1 MGDSPNK
8 NFPRIPF
15 RPPSRNLFSAA
26 TPTRNG
32 IPLLRDPVP
41 PGATSPFSSVLPTVS
56 PLSNSRTR
64 ERPGSPW
71 HSVFS
76 PQSSVPSTPLSK
88 FALSTPTRSPL
99 TSSMSP
105 RSFPLPHPLSAIPL
119 SPSIISASTNCACH
133 SCRYLLARR
142 TVSHENFATR
152 ISEIFADLADTV
164 TRYMKYE
171 PMPPNPNRFVNCN
184 KSDALINLWAKSL
197 SSSNPYLSLPLS
209 SNQVHS
215 LIAFQLGVQ
224 PRQVGRIL
232 ERASKQ
238 TAHCPPCKVAKVM
251 TAQEKMEANKRVF
264 NETTQQELRWHIHDE
279 FAQQRRPT
287 LETMLTSKDQWLSG
301 DDEGRAVSITTLH
314 RALKGM
320 GFRFKKLTTRAHM
333 FISPALASLRNSYL
347 KRMKEVRERT
357 GDDKARNMALS
368 GVRHAYGWVDTFADN
383 QPFIALNQGLTAGQ
397 DGEHRRGERL
407 VLVALFS
414 EDGFIHSR
422 VYRTNK
428 NENESAK
435 DYHGEMSAQ
444 EYIDEAF
451 RLLVEKAKE
460 KKQKPLLVMD
470 NASYHSRFLSKI
482 PTKSK
487 RKQDFVKFLDE
498 NNITFN
504 RKLKK
509 AELYTN
515 VISQLDPSVYNR
527 QAVEEIGKKHGVEI
541 VRLPPYH
548 CLYSPIELGWAWVK
562 GRCKD
567 QLVKED
573 KGAEAKAKVEN
584 FFNDFPKEFAPKYMS
599 YCEKVEQDH
608 IDQGALTFD
617 SIRLSTLEYVRAE
630 KRARFDTDA
639 VPARRVVDGE
649 EEDDEE
655 GEDDIDTSPLLDEN
669 GDIILEGLSD
679 SEDSDEY

>member
-1 MGDSPNK
+1 
-8 NFPRIPF
+8 
-15 RPPSRNLFSAA
+15 
-26 TPTRNG
+26 
-32 IPLLRDPVP
+32 
-41 PGATSPFSSVLPTVS
+41 
-56 PLSNSRTR
+56 
-64 ERPGSPW
+64 
-71 HSVFS
+71 
-76 PQSSVPSTPLSK
+76 
-88 FALSTPTRSPL
+88 
-99 TSSMSP
+99 
-105 RSFPLPHPLSAIPL
+105 
-119 SPSIISASTNCACH
+119 
-133 SCRYLLARR
+133 
-142 TVSHENFATR
+142 
-152 ISEIFADLADTV
+152 
-164 TRYMKYE
+164 
-171 PMPPNPNRFVNCN
+171 MPPNPNRFVNCN
-184 KSDALINLWAKSL
+184 KSDAFINLWAKSL
-197 SSSNPYLSLPLS
+197 SSSNLSLPLS

-215 LIAFQLGVQ
+215 LIAFQLGGQ

-238 TAHCPPCKVAKVM
+238 TAYCPPCKVAKVM
-251 TAQEKMEANKRVF
+251 TAQEKKEANKRVF

-301 DDEGRAVSITTLH
+301 DDEGRTVSITTLH

-357 GDDKARNMALS
+357 GDDKAYIAFVDETWLYPGM
-368 GVRHAYGWVDTFADN
+368 RHAYGWVDTFADN
-383 QPFIALNQGLTAGQ
+383 QPFIALNQGLT
-397 DGEHRRGERL
+397 
-407 VLVALFS
+407 
-414 EDGFIHSR
+414 
-422 VYRTNK
+422 
-428 NENESAK
+428 
-435 DYHGEMSAQ
+435 

-460 KKQKPLLVMD
+460 KKQKPL
-470 NASYHSRFLSKI
+470 FLSKI

-487 RKQDFVKFLDE
+487 RKQDFVQFLDE

-527 QAVEEIGKKHGVEI
+527 QAMEEIGKKHGVEI
-541 VRLPPYH
+541 
-548 CLYSPIELGWAWVK
+548 
-562 GRCKD
+562 
-567 QLVKED
+567 ED
-573 KGAEAKAKVEN
+573 KGAEAKAKVEKI
-584 FFNDFPKEFAPKYMS
+584 FNDFPKEFALKYMS
-599 YCEKVEQDH
+599 HCEKVEQDH

-679 SEDSDEY
+679 SEDSDEAIQRRAVNLKLINS

>member
-1 MGDSPNK
+1 
-8 NFPRIPF
+8 
-15 RPPSRNLFSAA
+15 
-26 TPTRNG
+26 
-32 IPLLRDPVP
+32 
-41 PGATSPFSSVLPTVS
+41 
-56 PLSNSRTR
+56 
-64 ERPGSPW
+64 
-71 HSVFS
+71 
-76 PQSSVPSTPLSK
+76 
-88 FALSTPTRSPL
+88 
-99 TSSMSP
+99 
-105 RSFPLPHPLSAIPL
+105 
-119 SPSIISASTNCACH
+119 
-133 SCRYLLARR
+133 
-142 TVSHENFATR
+142 
-152 ISEIFADLADTV
+152 
-164 TRYMKYE
+164 
-171 PMPPNPNRFVNCN
+171 MPPNPNRFVNCN

-357 GDDKARNMALS
+357 GDDKAYIAFVDETWLYPGRGKMESTGEAS
-368 GVRHAYGWVDTFADN
+368 GLFLW
-383 QPFIALNQGLTAGQ
+383 PF
-397 DGEHRRGERL
+397 
-407 VLVALFS
+407 FS

-460 KKQKPLLVMD
+460 KKQKPL
-470 NASYHSRFLSKI
+470 FLSKI

-541 VRLPPYH
+541 
-548 CLYSPIELGWAWVK
+548 
-562 GRCKD
+562 
-567 QLVKED
+567 ED

-679 SEDSDEY
+679 SEDSDEGRRAIICLVAEDY